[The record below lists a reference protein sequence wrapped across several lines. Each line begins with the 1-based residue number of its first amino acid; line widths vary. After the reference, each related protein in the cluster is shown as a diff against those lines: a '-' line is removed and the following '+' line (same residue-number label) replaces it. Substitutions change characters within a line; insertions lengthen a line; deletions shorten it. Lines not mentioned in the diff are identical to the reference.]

1 MATQEAP
8 RAGVSFETDEETSL
22 ILSSLKEFLKR
33 EVEPLEDDLGET
45 WSNPRKRHEVDG
57 RLVPEVR
64 KAIETVRKR
73 SAEAGFYAMNLPEE
87 VGGEGVSNVTW
98 YRAIKHVAAT
108 GPGLSEYVLA
118 GPEGPKPLLA
128 QAEGE
133 QVERYLEPCIRGE
146 KSTAFAQTE
155 PGVGSDSPNMSTTAE
170 KDTAGQSPAGPA
182 VPEAQQDTAE
192 QSSASPASTEAT
204 QDGDEWV
211 LNGHK
216 QWITNA
222 PYADFVQVFARTSPV
237 EEMGRYGGITC
248 FIVEAD
254 EYEVASLNNAVGMT
268 GMQGEIVLDDV
279 RLSDDRVLG
288 TEDGAFYDAME
299 FLSLGRLEIGARA
312 LGHTE
317 FLVDRG
323 VDYATER
330 EAFGR
335 PIGKFQGV
343 SHKLARARAD
353 AFAADAAALRLA
365 WLMDDGKQAIEES
378 SIVKYLATNVMFDV
392 ADDVVQVHGGDGL
405 SEDNPFMQELETARI
420 LRIVEGTDEIQ
431 LNTIAKELGVM

>member
-1 MATQEAP
+1 MATQEVP
-8 RAGVSFETDEETSL
+8 QAGVSFETDEETTL
-22 ILSSLKEFLKR
+22 ILSSLEEFLER
-33 EVEPLEDDLGET
+33 EVRPVEDDLGDT
-45 WSNPRKRHEVDG
+45 WSNHRKRHEDDG
-57 RLVPEVR
+57 RLVPAVKE
-64 KAIETVRKR
+64 AIQEIREK
-73 SAEAGFYAMNLPEE
+73 SAEAGFYAMNLPQE

-98 YRAIKHVAAT
+98 YRAIKRVAST

-133 QVERYLEPCIRGE
+133 QVEEYLEPCVRGE

-155 PGVGSDSPNMSTTAE
+155 PGVGSDSPNMKTTAE
-170 KDTAGQSPAGPA
+170 R
-182 VPEAQQDTAE
+182 
-192 QSSASPASTEAT
+192 
-204 QDGDEWV
+204 DGDEWV
-211 LNGHK
+211 IDGHK

-222 PYADFVQVFARTSPV
+222 PYADFVQVFARTSPT

-248 FIVEAD
+248 FIVERD

-268 GMQGEIVLDDV
+268 GMQGEIALDGV
-279 RLSDDRVLG
+279 RVPDDRVLG

-323 VDYATER
+323 VEYANDR

-343 SHKLARARAD
+343 SHKLARARAN

-365 WLMDDGKQAIEES
+365 WLMDEGEQAIEES
-378 SIVKYLATNVMFDV
+378 SIVKYLASNVMFDV
-392 ADDVVQVHGGDGL
+392 ADDVVQVHGGNGL
-405 SEDNPFMQELETARI
+405 SEDNPFMDELQTARV

-431 LNTIAKELGVM
+431 LNTVAKELGLP

>member
-1 MATQEAP
+1 MASP
-8 RAGVSFETDEETSL
+8 SAGINFDTDEETSL
-22 ILSSLKEFLKR
+22 ILSSLDDFLES
-33 EVEPLEDDLGET
+33 EVQPIEDELGET
-45 WSNPRKRHEVDG
+45 WSNPRKRHEDDG
-57 RLVPEVR
+57 RLVPEVVD
-64 KAIETVRKR
+64 AIQDVRKK

-98 YRAIKHVAAT
+98 YRAIKHVASS
-108 GPGLSEYVLA
+108 GPGISEYALA

-128 QAEGE
+128 QAEGDQIE
-133 QVERYLEPCIRGE
+133 TYLKPCIRGE

-155 PGVGSDSPNMSTTAE
+155 PGVGSDSPNMATTAE
-170 KDTAGQSPAGPA
+170 K
-182 VPEAQQDTAE
+182 
-192 QSSASPASTEAT
+192 
-204 QDGDEWV
+204 DGDEWV
-211 LNGHK
+211 LNGQK

-222 PYADFVQVFARTSPV
+222 PYADFVQIFARTSPI

-268 GMQGEIVLDDV
+268 GMQAEIALDDV
-279 RLSDDRVLG
+279 RIPENRVLG

-312 LGHTE
+312 LGHAE
-317 FLVDRG
+317 FLIEKG
-323 VDYATER
+323 VEYANER

-335 PIGKFQGV
+335 PIGKFQGI

-353 AFAADAAALRLA
+353 AFAANAAGLRLA
-365 WLMDDGKQAIEES
+365 WLMDNDEQAIEES
-378 SIVKYLATNVMFDV
+378 SIVKYLASNVLFDV
-392 ADDVVQVHGGDGL
+392 ADDVVQVHGGNGL
-405 SEDNPFMQELETARI
+405 SEDNPFMSELHTGRI

-431 LNTIAKELGVM
+431 LNTIAKELGLP

>member
-8 RAGVSFETDEETSL
+8 RAGVSFETGEETSL
-22 ILSSLKEFLKR
+22 ILSSLEEFLER

-45 WSNPRKRHEVDG
+45 WSNPRKRHEIDG

-64 KAIETVRKR
+64 EAIETVRKR

-128 QAEGE
+128 GAEGE
-133 QVERYLEPCIRGE
+133 QIERYLEPCIRGE

-170 KDTAGQSPAGPA
+170 R
-182 VPEAQQDTAE
+182 
-192 QSSASPASTEAT
+192 
-204 QDGDEWV
+204 DGDEWV

-222 PYADFVQVFARTSPV
+222 PYADFVQVFARTSPI

-248 FIVEAD
+248 FVVEAD
-254 EYEVASLNNAVGMT
+254 EYEVTSLNNAVGMT

-279 RLSDDRVLG
+279 QLSDDRVLG

-365 WLMDDGKQAIEES
+365 WLMDDGEQAIEES

-405 SEDNPFMQELETARI
+405 SEDNPFMEELETARI